1 MEVDERLSRKIRV
14 LSFIAAIAVVLIH
27 SNTNGTNASD
37 WNVFV
42 QTLLSKGI
50 TGWAVP
56 FFFLVSGFWFG
67 RSTNDIDIRG
77 FIGMGYGNMLRKKF
91 RGLILPYVLWCV
103 LGAII
108 QLPILCFANHV
119 AKRDVFQ
126 STVLEGCGVWT
137 FFDRLWGICRS
148 APVGNFPLWFLRA
161 LIIIFIAAPI
171 WIALRT
177 YFPRAILL
185 LLGVV
190 MIACDVNVPLLCI
203 SLAAAGWFLTGFTLA
218 GFKVAEM
225 KFISRPFLLFC
236 GLSYFAFATSEALCA
251 AGWIDVGSWRVVLK
265 RSIPFAGI
273 PFWWML
279 YDVRLDKTSSLPTC
293 FNDTFWIYCIHQAFV
308 TYIIGAGF
316 YLLGKGDVVS
326 LVLMAGSV
334 IASTAL
340 SILSAQTVR
349 RCFPKAYRLLSG
361 GR

>member
-1 MEVDERLSRKIRV
+1 MEVDKQFSRKIRV
-14 LSFIAAIAVVLIH
+14 LSFVAAIAVVLIH
-27 SNTNGTNASD
+27 SNTYGTNASD

-77 FIGMGYGNMLRKKF
+77 FIGTGYGNMLRKKF
-91 RGLILPYVLWCV
+91 KGLLLPYALWCA

-108 QLPILCFANHV
+108 QLPIQCFANHV
-119 AKRDVFQ
+119 AKRELFQ
-126 STVLEGCGVWT
+126 STVLEGSGVWT
-137 FFDRLWGICRS
+137 FFDRLLGICRNE
-148 APVGNFPLWFLRA
+148 PVGNFPLWFLRA

-171 WIALRT
+171 WIVLRT
-177 YFPRAILL
+177 YFPQAILF
-185 LLGVV
+185 LLGIA
-190 MIACDVNVPLLCI
+190 MIACDVDVPFLCI
-203 SLAAAGWFLTGFTLA
+203 SLAAIGWFLTGLVLA
-218 GFKVAEM
+218 GLNMTYM
-225 KFISRPFLLFC
+225 KLTSRPFLLFC
-236 GLSYFAFATSEALCA
+236 GLLYLALATFEAFCA
-251 AGWIDVGSWRVVLK
+251 AGWIDARLWRVVLK

-279 YDVRLDKTSSLPTC
+279 YDVLFDKTSSLPTC

-308 TYIIGAGF
+308 GYVIGAGF
-316 YLLGKGDVVS
+316 YILGKGDMVS

-334 IASTAL
+334 IVSTIL
-340 SILSAQTVR
+340 SILSAQAVR
-349 RCFPKAYRLLSG
+349 RYFPRAYRLLSG

>member
-1 MEVDERLSRKIRV
+1 MEVDERLSKKIRV

-27 SNTNGTNASD
+27 SNTNRTNASD

-50 TGWAVP
+50 TGWTVP

-67 RSTNDIDIRG
+67 RSTNDIGIRE
-77 FIGMGYGNMLRKKF
+77 FIGKGYGNILCKKF
-91 RGLILPYVLWCV
+91 KSLFLPYIIWCV

-119 AKRDVFQ
+119 AKREMFQ
-126 STVLEGCGVWT
+126 GTVLEGYGVWA

-161 LIIIFIAAPI
+161 LILIFAAAPI
-171 WIALRT
+171 WIVLRT
-177 YFPRAILL
+177 YIPRTLLL
-185 LLGVV
+185 LLGVA
-190 MIACDVNVPLLCI
+190 MIVCDLDVPFLYI
-203 SLAAAGWFLTGFTLA
+203 SLASSGWFLVGLVLA
-218 GFKVAEM
+218 GFKVTYA
-225 KFISRPFLLFC
+225 KVASRRVLLLC
-236 GLSYFAFATSEALCA
+236 GLSYLALATGEALCA
-251 AGWIDVGSWRVVLK
+251 AGWIDVGVWRVALK

-273 PFWWML
+273 PFWWTL
-279 YDVRLDKTSSLPTC
+279 YDVLFDKTSSLPTC

-308 TYIIGAGF
+308 SYIIGAGF
-316 YLLGKGDVVS
+316 YIFGKGDVVS

-334 IASTAL
+334 VISTVL
-340 SILSAQTVR
+340 SILSAQMTR
-349 RCFPKAYRLLSG
+349 RYFPRAYMLMSG